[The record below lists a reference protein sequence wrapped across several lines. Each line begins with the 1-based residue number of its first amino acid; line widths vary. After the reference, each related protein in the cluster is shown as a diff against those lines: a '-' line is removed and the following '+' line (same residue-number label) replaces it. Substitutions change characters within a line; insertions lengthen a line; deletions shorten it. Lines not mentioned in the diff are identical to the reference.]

1 MIEINRHI
9 EILLL
14 SNDCVIVPGFG
25 GFMAHHVDARYDG
38 TDNMFLPPL
47 RTVGF
52 NPQLTMN
59 DSLLVLS
66 YVETY
71 DMSYPEALRRIEDE
85 VAEIR
90 QTLENEGQY
99 EVDNVGILSL
109 NEDGNIE
116 FEPYEA
122 GILTPDFYGLGGFDM
137 MPVAQLTAGEEA
149 NANKAAATS
158 KMAAPTAES
167 KPNANLAE
175 MPVKPMQKE
184 KEAAVNNSVFINE
197 DEEEETSA
205 EFISIRKSW
214 LRNLAAACIAIIA
227 FFTISTPLGAPTMQ
241 KSQIDTGMLNR
252 IMPKEIGQMEKAKE
266 LVINGDGTKL
276 TETSENAAQN
286 AGNAA
291 QSAGSSS
298 QTAGSTVQNA
308 GNAAQNANQ
317 DAELSLP
324 SNPYYSIV
332 LASRVTKHNAANY
345 AERLQGK
352 GFKQARVLI
361 TENNVKVIYGTYNSE
376 SEAYA
381 ALKNLRDNEAFADGW
396 ITKVKE

>member
-90 QTLENEGQY
+90 QTLENEGKY

-116 FEPYEA
+116 FEPHEA

-149 NANKAAATS
+149 NANKAATS
-158 KMAAPTAES
+158 KTTTPAAES
-167 KPNANLAE
+167 KPNANLVE

-184 KEAAVNNSVFINE
+184 KEAAVNNSVFIND

-252 IMPKEIGQMEKAKE
+252 IMPKEVDLMEKAKKM
-266 LVINGDGTKL
+266 VINGDGTKL
-276 TETSENAAQN
+276 METSENAAQN
-286 AGNAA
+286 AG
-291 QSAGSSS
+291 
-298 QTAGSTVQNA
+298 ST
-308 GNAAQNANQ
+308 AQNANQ

-324 SNPYYSIV
+324 STYCSIV

-352 GFKQARVLI
+352 VFNQARVLI

-376 SEAYA
+376 SEAHA
-381 ALKNLRDNEAFADGW
+381 ALKNLRGNEAFADGW

>member
-149 NANKAAATS
+149 NANKTAAPS
-158 KMAAPTAES
+158 KMAAPAAES

-184 KEAAVNNSVFINE
+184 KEAAVNNSVFINDE
-197 DEEEETSA
+197 EEEETSA

-252 IMPKEIGQMEKAKE
+252 IMPKEIDQMKKAKE

-276 TETSENAAQN
+276 METSENAAQN
-286 AGNAA
+286 TENAA
-291 QSAGSSS
+291 
-298 QTAGSTVQNA
+298 QTAGST
-308 GNAAQNANQ
+308 AQNANQ

-324 SNPYYSIV
+324 STYYSIV

-376 SEAYA
+376 SEAHA
-381 ALKNLRDNEAFADGW
+381 ALKSLRDNEAFADGW

>member
-1 MIEINRHI
+1 M
-9 EILLL
+9 

-71 DMSYPEALRRIEDE
+71 DMSYPEALRRIEEE
-85 VAEIR
+85 VAEIS
-90 QTLENEGQY
+90 QTLENEGKY

-116 FEPYEA
+116 FEPHEA

-149 NANKAAATS
+149 NANKAATS
-158 KMAAPTAES
+158 KAAAPTTES
-167 KPNANLAE
+167 KPNANLVE

-184 KEAAVNNSVFINE
+184 KEAAVNNSVFIND

-252 IMPKEIGQMEKAKE
+252 IMPKEIDQMEKAKE
-266 LVINGDGTKL
+266 LVINGEGTKQ
-276 TETSENAAQN
+276 TETSENTAQN

-291 QSAGSSS
+291 QSAGNSS
-298 QTAGSTVQNA
+298 QIAGST
-308 GNAAQNANQ
+308 AQNANQ
-317 DAELSLP
+317 DTELSLP
-324 SNPYYSIV
+324 STYYSIV

-376 SEAYA
+376 NEAYA
-381 ALKNLRDNEAFADGW
+381 ALKNLRNNEAFADGW

>member
-90 QTLENEGQY
+90 QTLENEGKY

-116 FEPYEA
+116 FEPHEA

-149 NANKAAATS
+149 NANKAATS
-158 KMAAPTAES
+158 KTAAPTTES
-167 KPNANLAE
+167 KPNANLVE
-175 MPVKPMQKE
+175 MPVKPMQKEKE
-184 KEAAVNNSVFINE
+184 KEAAVNNSVFIND
-197 DEEEETSA
+197 DEEEKTSA

-252 IMPKEIGQMEKAKE
+252 IMPKEIDQMKKAKE

-276 TETSENAAQN
+276 METSENAAQN
-286 AGNAA
+286 TENAA
-291 QSAGSSS
+291 
-298 QTAGSTVQNA
+298 QTAGST
-308 GNAAQNANQ
+308 AQNANQ

-324 SNPYYSIV
+324 STYYSIV

-376 SEAYA
+376 SEAHA

>member
-1 MIEINRHI
+1 M
-9 EILLL
+9 

-90 QTLENEGQY
+90 QTLENEGKY

-149 NANKAAATS
+149 NATKNAATS
-158 KMAAPTAES
+158 KMAAPAAES
-167 KPNANLAE
+167 KPNANLVE

-184 KEAAVNNSVFINE
+184 KEAAVNNSVFIND

-252 IMPKEIGQMEKAKE
+252 IMPKEIDQMKKAKE

-276 TETSENAAQN
+276 METSENAAQN
-286 AGNAA
+286 TGNAA
-291 QSAGSSS
+291 Q
-298 QTAGSTVQNA
+298 NA
-308 GNAAQNANQ
+308 GNTAQNANQ

-324 SNPYYSIV
+324 STYYSIV

-376 SEAYA
+376 SEAHA

>member
-90 QTLENEGQY
+90 QTLENEGKY

-116 FEPYEA
+116 FEPHEA

-149 NANKAAATS
+149 NANKAATS
-158 KMAAPTAES
+158 KTAAPTTES
-167 KPNANLAE
+167 KPNANLVE

-184 KEAAVNNSVFINE
+184 KEAAVNNSVFIND

-252 IMPKEIGQMEKAKE
+252 IMPKEIDQMEKAKE

-276 TETSENAAQN
+276 METSENAAQN
-286 AGNAA
+286 AG
-291 QSAGSSS
+291 
-298 QTAGSTVQNA
+298 ST
-308 GNAAQNANQ
+308 AQNANQ

-324 SNPYYSIV
+324 STYYSIV

-376 SEAYA
+376 SEAHA

>member
-1 MIEINRHI
+1 M
-9 EILLL
+9 

-149 NANKAAATS
+149 NANKTAAPS
-158 KMAAPTAES
+158 KMAAPAAES
-167 KPNANLAE
+167 KPNANLVE

-252 IMPKEIGQMEKAKE
+252 IMPKEIDQMENAKE

-276 TETSENAAQN
+276 TETSENIAQNEENTAQPAGSSSQIAGSAAQN
-286 AGNAA
+286 AGNA
-291 QSAGSSS
+291 
-298 QTAGSTVQNA
+298 T
-308 GNAAQNANQ
+308 QNANQ

>member
-90 QTLENEGQY
+90 QTLENKGQY

-149 NANKAAATS
+149 NANKNAATS
-158 KMAAPTAES
+158 KMAAPAAES
-167 KPNANLAE
+167 KPNANLVE

-252 IMPKEIGQMEKAKE
+252 IMPKEIDQMENAKE
-266 LVINGDGTKL
+266 LVINEDGTKL
-276 TETSENAAQN
+276 TETSENTAQN
-286 AGNAA
+286 AENTA

-298 QTAGSTVQNA
+298 QIAGST
-308 GNAAQNANQ
+308 AQNANQ
-317 DAELSLP
+317 DTELSLP
-324 SNPYYSIV
+324 STYYSIV

-345 AERLQGK
+345 AERLQDK

>member
-90 QTLENEGQY
+90 QTLENEGKY

-116 FEPYEA
+116 FEPHEA

-149 NANKAAATS
+149 NANKAATS
-158 KMAAPTAES
+158 KTTTPAAES
-167 KPNANLAE
+167 KPNANLVE

-184 KEAAVNNSVFINE
+184 KEAAVNNSVFIND

-252 IMPKEIGQMEKAKE
+252 IMPKEIDQMKKAKE

-276 TETSENAAQN
+276 METSENAAQS
-286 AGNAA
+286 AGN
-291 QSAGSSS
+291 
-298 QTAGSTVQNA
+298 TTQNA
-308 GNAAQNANQ
+308 GSAAQNANQ
-317 DAELSLP
+317 DTELSLP
-324 SNPYYSIV
+324 STYYSIV

-376 SEAYA
+376 SEAHA

>member
-1 MIEINRHI
+1 M
-9 EILLL
+9 

-149 NANKAAATS
+149 NANKAAAPS
-158 KMAAPTAES
+158 KMAAPAAES

-252 IMPKEIGQMEKAKE
+252 IMPKEIDQMENAKE

-276 TETSENAAQN
+276 TETSENTAQN
-286 AGNAA
+286 AGNAV

-298 QTAGSTVQNA
+298 QIAGNAAQNAGST
-308 GNAAQNANQ
+308 AQNANQ

>member
-1 MIEINRHI
+1 M
-9 EILLL
+9 

-90 QTLENEGQY
+90 QTLENEGKY

-149 NANKAAATS
+149 NANKAATS
-158 KMAAPTAES
+158 KTTTSAAES
-167 KPNANLAE
+167 KPNANLVE
-175 MPVKPMQKE
+175 MPAKPMQKE
-184 KEAAVNNSVFINE
+184 KEAAVNNSVFIND

-252 IMPKEIGQMEKAKE
+252 IMPKEIDQMKKAKE

-276 TETSENAAQN
+276 METSENAAQN
-286 AGNAA
+286 TENAA

-298 QTAGSTVQNA
+298 QIAGNAAQNAGST
-308 GNAAQNANQ
+308 AQNANQ

-324 SNPYYSIV
+324 STYYSIV

-361 TENNVKVIYGTYNSE
+361 TENNV
-376 SEAYA
+376 
-381 ALKNLRDNEAFADGW
+381 
-396 ITKVKE
+396 

>member
-90 QTLENEGQY
+90 QTLENEGKY

-116 FEPYEA
+116 FEPHEA

-149 NANKAAATS
+149 NANKAATS
-158 KMAAPTAES
+158 KTAAPTTES
-167 KPNANLAE
+167 KPNANLVE

-184 KEAAVNNSVFINE
+184 KEKEATVNNSVFIND

-252 IMPKEIGQMEKAKE
+252 IMPKEIDQMKKAKE
-266 LVINGDGTKL
+266 LVVNGDGTKL
-276 TETSENAAQN
+276 METSENAAQN
-286 AGNAA
+286 TENAA
-291 QSAGSSS
+291 
-298 QTAGSTVQNA
+298 QTAGST
-308 GNAAQNANQ
+308 AQNANQ

-324 SNPYYSIV
+324 STYYSIV

-376 SEAYA
+376 SEAHA

>member
-90 QTLENEGQY
+90 QTLENEGKY

-116 FEPYEA
+116 FEPHEA

-149 NANKAAATS
+149 NANKAATS
-158 KMAAPTAES
+158 KTAAPTTES
-167 KPNANLAE
+167 KPNANLVE
-175 MPVKPMQKE
+175 MPAKPMQKE
-184 KEAAVNNSVFINE
+184 KEAAVNNSVFIND

-252 IMPKEIGQMEKAKE
+252 IMPKEIDQMEKAKE
-266 LVINGDGTKL
+266 LVINGNGTKQM
-276 TETSENAAQN
+276 ETSDY
-286 AGNAA
+286 AA
-291 QSAGSSS
+291 QSAGNTT
-298 QTAGSTVQNA
+298 QNAGST
-308 GNAAQNANQ
+308 AQNANQ
-317 DAELSLP
+317 DTELSLP
-324 SNPYYSIV
+324 STYYSIV

-376 SEAYA
+376 SEAHA

>member
-1 MIEINRHI
+1 M
-9 EILLL
+9 

-149 NANKAAATS
+149 NANKTAAPS
-158 KMAAPTAES
+158 KMAAPAAES

-184 KEAAVNNSVFINE
+184 KEAAVNNSIFIND

-252 IMPKEIGQMEKAKE
+252 IMPKEIDQMENAKE

-276 TETSENAAQN
+276 AKTSENTAQN

-291 QSAGSSS
+291 QSAGNSS
-298 QTAGSTVQNA
+298 QIAGSTA
-308 GNAAQNANQ
+308 LNANQ
-317 DAELSLP
+317 DTELSLP
-324 SNPYYSIV
+324 STYYSIV

-376 SEAYA
+376 NEAYA
-381 ALKNLRDNEAFADGW
+381 ALKNLRNNEAFADGW